1 MKTIYFDAGYVGKGY
16 EYNVEQFFG
25 FSCAVVC
32 ANCGQMMSVS
42 WKNNVDEDSIPE
54 KVRHKIKVC
63 PVCGR
68 KTPLKKDL
76 SIVSK
81 SLSRV
86 ETAKMLADVIERNA
100 KLSSRKTVESWI
112 SKISTDADMTS
123 DNLPAQLVNKN
134 LSLLKQYIL
143 NMLSVESAVIF

>member
-1 MKTIYFDAGYVGKGY
+1 
-16 EYNVEQFFG
+16 
-25 FSCAVVC
+25 
-32 ANCGQMMSVS
+32 
-42 WKNNVDEDSIPE
+42 
-54 KVRHKIKVC
+54 
-63 PVCGR
+63 
-68 KTPLKKDL
+68 
-76 SIVSK
+76 
-81 SLSRV
+81 
-86 ETAKMLADVIERNA
+86 MLADVIERNA